1 MQGFQRGHQKQA
13 SSFGAGSAWS
23 LPPLS
28 LPNTLALHAGFAAQG
43 ATDAMK
49 LTIAGQH
56 LTTDKVVQANVLK
69 SSVCQGI
76 VLVSALVIKPI
87 LRRLVGLRPTDSIT
101 SSVVFLGFH
110 ILFLYPL
117 AAAATYYSGLLRP
130 AAETDRR
137 RTSSAKDNRGM
148 AVKLVSESYR
158 ALVTVNYFV
167 FFYALRLIP
176 FLGAPLSFL
185 YASIVDAYY
194 CFEAHWVKNGWPFGD
209 RVRQIEQR
217 WAYAFGF
224 GLPITIMS
232 WWSSDPVVNLA
243 IFALLYPLFSLTS
256 TSAIPQPLDP
266 SLPGAASS
274 APAFLHG
281 ASGLGH
287 GSFSIA
293 AAEGGEENRG
303 RKGSA
308 LVPVRIRALVLAE
321 FVYST
326 LTAAF
331 GAGGAPGAGGR
342 KKDAGGGAGM
352 GHGHGASPARMAM
365 AQRVN
370 AFDPHYGAPSPTQ
383 SQGQGQGQGQ
393 GGDMAGASAYA
404 GSAYGGGSAYGSPVR
419 ARGAEARYSMESDP
433 YGTGAGGAPPAQ
445 APYAGGGQATPP
457 RRGYQSEYASPVAAT
472 STGGAGAYG
481 GAYNPPP
488 PPPPQPQLQPQG
500 GGGYGGDRALDA
512 FIRQAGMRG
521 KNKGD

>member
-1 MQGFQRGHQKQA
+1 MQGFQRGHQKQV
-13 SSFGAGSAWS
+13 SSFGGGTGWS

-28 LPNTLALHAGFAAQG
+28 LPHTLALHAGFAAQG

-49 LTIAGQH
+49 LTVAGQH

-87 LRRLVGLRPTDSIT
+87 LRRLVGLRPNDPIT
-101 SSVVFLGFH
+101 SSVVFFGFH
-110 ILFLYPL
+110 LLFLYPL

-137 RTSSAKDNRGM
+137 RSSSGNDNRGM

-167 FFYALRLIP
+167 FFYTLRLIP
-176 FLGAPLSFL
+176 FLGALLSFL
-185 YASIVDAYY
+185 FASVVDAYY

-224 GLPITIMS
+224 GLPITLMS

-266 SLPGAASS
+266 SLLGAASS

-308 LVPVRIRALVLAE
+308 LIPVRIRVLVLAE
-321 FVYST
+321 LVYSA

-331 GAGGAPGAGGR
+331 GASGPGGGGR
-342 KKDAGGGAGM
+342 KKDAGGAGM

-370 AFDPHYGAPSPTQ
+370 AFDPHYGAPQPPPPHAA
-383 SQGQGQGQGQ
+383 
-393 GGDMAGASAYA
+393 GGDNGSAYA
-404 GSAYGGGSAYGSPVR
+404 GSAYGGSAYGSPVR

-433 YGTGAGGAPPAQ
+433 YGTGAPAP
-445 APYAGGGQATPP
+445 APSYAGAGVQATPP
-457 RRGYQSEYASPVAAT
+457 RRGYQSEYASPAAAT
-472 STGGAGAYG
+472 PGAGAYG
-481 GAYNPPP
+481 AYA
-488 PPPPQPQLQPQG
+488 PPPPQQQPQG
-500 GGGYGGDRALDA
+500 GTAGYGGDRTLDA